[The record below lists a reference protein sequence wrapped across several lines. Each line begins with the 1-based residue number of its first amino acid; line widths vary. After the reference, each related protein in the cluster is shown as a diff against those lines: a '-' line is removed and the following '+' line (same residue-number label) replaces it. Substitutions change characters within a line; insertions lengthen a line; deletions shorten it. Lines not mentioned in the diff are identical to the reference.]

1 MGSRVSVQL
10 VVRRLWSSEHLGSA
24 RLRVV
29 LYIGYRQFAL
39 CCDLLGLSDRPNL
52 NSSKRARNLASI
64 RISKASNLASN
75 KPTDVGDICRKMAA
89 ERSKSGGSSDRGGRR
104 GQQQCRL
111 RLRCDFVA
119 TGGSET
125 SLLIVFTSMLAAV
138 KIVGSERL
146 LWAAIVVQREMRAT
160 VEGIREIGW
169 LKCWWTEGGRL
180 RFFGACFVAVLG
192 AVWGC
197 DFGEVF
203 GL

>member
-1 MGSRVSVQL
+1 M
-10 VVRRLWSSEHLGSA
+10 SS
-24 RLRVV
+24 RLRFF
-29 LYIGYRQFAL
+29 Q
-39 CCDLLGLSDRPNL
+39 
-52 NSSKRARNLASI
+52 
-64 RISKASNLASN
+64 
-75 KPTDVGDICRKMAA
+75 VGDICRKMAA

-119 TGGSET
+119 TGG
-125 SLLIVFTSMLAAV
+125 
-138 KIVGSERL
+138 VGCSKGA
-146 LWAAIVVQREMRAT
+146 AAIRGRWGSGVHSCCGGGQRRVVQREMRAT
-160 VEGIREIGW
+160 VEGVREIGW
-169 LKCWWTEGGRL
+169 LKGGWTKGGRM